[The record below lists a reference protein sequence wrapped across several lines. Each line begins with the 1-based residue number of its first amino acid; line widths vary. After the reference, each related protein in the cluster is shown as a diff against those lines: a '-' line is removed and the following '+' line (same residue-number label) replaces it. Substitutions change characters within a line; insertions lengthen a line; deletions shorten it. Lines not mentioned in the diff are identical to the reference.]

1 MAKAA
6 VYYFDQ
12 ETTSWQQADKGI
24 SMVYIYQ
31 DAANNSYR
39 VVGISQPDAKVSNS
53 STNLKGGV
61 FVLKKK
67 KK

>member
-12 ETTSWQQADKGI
+12 ETTSWKQVDKGI

-31 DAANNSYR
+31 DAVNNSYR
-39 VVGISQPDAKVSNS
+39 VVGISQPDAEVCIFKQNICLRPKNTLFS
-53 STNLKGGV
+53 
-61 FVLKKK
+61 
-67 KK
+67 